1 MEIGDDDLERVR
13 CSLAGRGRRD
23 DWCRNDRRNEFRD
36 SLLSVGVFFSPIGR
50 PRKLTRE
57 VLHDFAV
64 IVRRLLIEFVQIS
77 EAIGTGKPAVDF
89 FFDDFAELGADGGE
103 LLYDWYWFARL
114 KQLQSLQRC
123 GSLFAK
129 FSAS

>member
-1 MEIGDDDLERVR
+1 
-13 CSLAGRGRRD
+13 
-23 DWCRNDRRNEFRD
+23 
-36 SLLSVGVFFSPIGR
+36 
-50 PRKLTRE
+50 
-57 VLHDFAV
+57 
-64 IVRRLLIEFVQIS
+64 
-77 EAIGTGKPAVDF
+77 
-89 FFDDFAELGADGGE
+89 LGADGGE